1 MSTAIAH
8 INQIKRLENARIYYP
23 AFQRAMDKLTRAHQL
38 SLEGAAPRN
47 LLLLGP
53 SGAGKSTAL
62 ETYRRQHP
70 SEELV
75 ENRRIPVLYV
85 RVPAAPTMRS
95 FAEEILI
102 AIGEP
107 MYSSGTTTE
116 KTARI
121 VRLLKACQVEMVMID
136 EFHHFLDRGKRASAT
151 DVSEWMK
158 VLIDTLRIPV
168 VLAGLPQSEELL
180 RINEQLRRRFA
191 AHCLLAPLELEQGD
205 GQSEFADVVFSLDPL
220 TGENGTSGLATSE
233 LLPRLHYATNGLI
246 GYLSRLLVTAT
257 EIRLAGNYR
266 QIEPWM
272 LEQAFTEAIWS
283 GGTGKLNPFNPA
295 FVFRRLNKRGEPFE
309 PTVFNSPRHRPKPTS
324 Q

>member
-1 MSTAIAH
+1 MNIPLKKIH
-8 INQIKRLENARIYYP
+8 QLKQLENARVYYP
-23 AFQRAMDKLTRAHQL
+23 AFQRAMDKLARAHQL
-38 SLEGAAPRN
+38 SLAGAAPRN

-53 SGAGKSTAL
+53 AGTGKSTVL
-62 ETYRRQHP
+62 ETYQQQHP
-70 SEELV
+70 PDEQAEY
-75 ENRRIPVLYV
+75 RRIPVLYV

-121 VRLLKACQVEMVMID
+121 VRLLKACQVGMVMID

-158 VLIDTLRIPV
+158 VLIDTLHIPV

-180 RINEQLRRRFA
+180 RVNEPLRRRFA
-191 AHCLLAPLELEQGD
+191 AHCLLAPLALEQGD

-220 TGENGTSGLATSE
+220 TGENSASGLASSE

-246 GYLSRLLVTAT
+246 GYLS
-257 EIRLAGNYR
+257 
-266 QIEPWM
+266 
-272 LEQAFTEAIWS
+272 
-283 GGTGKLNPFNPA
+283 KL
-295 FVFRRLNKRGEPFE
+295 R
-309 PTVFNSPRHRPKPTS
+309 
-324 Q
+324 